1 MAKTSALTFKD
12 LDGAADL
19 DALPSMRPLLAD
31 TERLAAEVEAMDKQ
45 VETLIQNKAS
55 FSPYK
60 LGQLEEKRTPL
71 VSALAQARL
80 RVDEERRRLQVEID
94 ELFKPLFLEAVTRLT
109 RALEKVAPLDEEL
122 RQLEITFCR
131 FVPFHGRIRPRHSAD
146 ELRQLARYV
155 EQQRPH

>member
-1 MAKTSALTFKD
+1 MATKTKLTFKD

-19 DALPSMRPLLAD
+19 DALPSMQPLLAD
-31 TERLAAEVEAMDKQ
+31 VERLAADLDTMDHEVQA
-45 VETLIQNKAS
+45 LIQDKAS

-60 LGQLEEKRTPL
+60 LGKAEEKRTPL

-80 RVDEERRRLQVEID
+80 RVDEERTRLQTEID
-94 ELFKPLFLEAVTRLT
+94 ELFRPLLLEAVTRLT

-122 RQLEITFCR
+122 RQLEIRFTK

-146 ELRQLARYV
+146 ELRQLSRYV